1 MTHVVALLL
10 YIGSLILW
18 FRSLLAGGRGRG
30 TAIAFGL
37 AAAGVAVHA
46 FALAS
51 FTAEYGRLPFEGL
64 GPSLSTLALVIG
76 VGLLATIGL
85 GEGRR
90 VGIVL
95 IPVVIALEAVAIS
108 LGLQP
113 FSQALDF
120 QGAWFGLH
128 VTLAFVGLGGLAV
141 AFASGILYLVQLNE
155 LNLKRMGRLFRF
167 TPPLTTLDRLVR
179 VALVTGFTTF
189 TLALALG
196 WLWTISF
203 RQSLDQ
209 ANPKVIWSVM
219 IWGVFVV
226 ALGVRA
232 GGGLK
237 ERRSA
242 LVSAI
247 GFPVIVIVYLG
258 LRVVGSARGF
268 FL

>member
-1 MTHVVALLL
+1 LVPLPSRRGARPWYGDSFWL
-10 YIGSLILW
+10 G
-18 FRSLLAGGRGRG
+18 GGRCGGPRLRSGKLYRRVRATSLRG
-30 TAIAFGL
+30 ARPVSVDPGSRHRCGIARHHR
-37 AAAGVAVHA
+37 A
-46 FALAS
+46 
-51 FTAEYGRLPFEGL
+51 RR
-64 GPSLSTLALVIG
+64 GPSRGHRPHSGRDRPGGGRYLPGPSAVFPGARLSRCLVRFARHPG
-76 VGLLATIGL
+76 VRRARGPRRGLRL
-85 GEGRR
+85 GHSVPR
-90 VGIVL
+90 
-95 IPVVIALEAVAIS
+95 
-108 LGLQP
+108 
-113 FSQALDF
+113 
-120 QGAWFGLH
+120 
-128 VTLAFVGLGGLAV
+128 
-141 AFASGILYLVQLNE
+141 
-155 LNLKRMGRLFRF
+155 
-167 TPPLTTLDRLVR
+167 RLVR

-242 LVSAI
+242 LASAI

>member
-1 MTHVVALLL
+1 MTHLVALLL

-18 FRSLLAGGRGRG
+18 FRALLAGGRGRG

-37 AAAGVAVHA
+37 ASAGVLVHM
-46 FALAS
+46 FALAR
-51 FTAEYGRLPFEGL
+51 FTADYGQLPFEGL
-64 GPSLSTLALVIG
+64 GPSLSTLALIIG
-76 VGLLATIGL
+76 VGLIATIGL

-95 IPVVIALEAVAIS
+95 VPVVILLEAVAIS
-108 LGLQP
+108 LGVRP

-120 QGAWFGLH
+120 QGAWFVLH

-141 AFASGILYLVQLNE
+141 AFASGILYLVQLHE
-155 LNLKRMGRLFRF
+155 LNLKRMGRLFQF
-167 TPPLTTLDRLVR
+167 TPPLATLDRLVR

-189 TLALALG
+189 SLSLALA

-209 ANPKVIWSVM
+209 SNPKVLWSVM
-219 IWGVFVV
+219 TWLILVV

-242 LVSAI
+242 LASVI
-247 GFPVIVIVYLG
+247 GLPVIVVVYIG
-258 LRVVGSARGF
+258 LRMASSARGF